1 MVSVVVYRYIFD
13 FIFLQNIL
21 LITLYRCLLHFI
33 VDSKLN
39 LKQMCLFLDREF
51 FLKYT
56 QSMKRN
62 KQNENLK
69 STIFKQCLLFCVL
82 FGCSIS
88 GLAQTSGSSLRSTE
102 AYLNELQSKTATVY
116 EKAAASNLAALLHTK
131 QEAIYIT
138 GQNVQRYGTKPRV
151 VFLSLTDI
159 NQLSSLQSHQHNI
172 ELIQIQV
179 NGAAD
184 YPQLLSSE
192 LLAGFKNLKYLH
204 FILADPTS
212 SASLASGLASVH
224 LPYDLLYSVLNVDHD

>member
-1 MVSVVVYRYIFD
+1 
-13 FIFLQNIL
+13 
-21 LITLYRCLLHFI
+21 
-33 VDSKLN
+33 
-39 LKQMCLFLDREF
+39 MCLFLERDF

-62 KQNENLK
+62 KQSTNLN
-69 STIFKQCLLFCVL
+69 STILKQYLLYWVL
-82 FGCSIS
+82 FGYSIS
-88 GLAQTSGSSLRSTE
+88 GLAQSSGSSLRSTE

-116 EKAAASNLAALLHTK
+116 QKAAAQNLATMLHAK

-138 GQNVQRYGTKPRV
+138 GQTVQRYGTKPRV

-159 NQLSSLQSHQHNI
+159 NQLSRLQSLQNNI

-204 FILADPTS
+204 FILADQAS
-212 SASLASGLASVH
+212 SAALASGLASVH

>member
-1 MVSVVVYRYIFD
+1 
-13 FIFLQNIL
+13 
-21 LITLYRCLLHFI
+21 
-33 VDSKLN
+33 
-39 LKQMCLFLDREF
+39 MCLFLERDF

-62 KQNENLK
+62 KQSTNLN
-69 STIFKQCLLFCVL
+69 STILKQYLLYWVL
-82 FGCSIS
+82 FGYSIS
-88 GLAQTSGSSLRSTE
+88 GLAQSSGSSLRSTE

-116 EKAAASNLAALLHTK
+116 QKAAAQNLATMLHAK

-138 GQNVQRYGTKPRV
+138 GQTVQRYGTKPRV

-159 NQLSSLQSHQHNI
+159 NQLSRLQSLQNNI

-204 FILADPTS
+204 FILADQAS
-212 SASLASGLASVH
+212 SAALASGLASVH
-224 LPYDLLYSVLNVDHD
+224 LPYDLLYSVVNVDHD